1 MECPPMRLRRDEAG
15 LYDLDGRHAVDF
27 DRVADH
33 VRSGGTFTA
42 VAHDSGTDCT
52 RLVLADLLR
61 HQARQQSSG
70 ALAQGLGTLR
80 DAVTALLPAV
90 LGSGLPSRD
99 ARPGAGSPGRR
110 VERRARKAP
119 GDRRDRSDDWNG
131 TEHDAH

>member
-15 LYDLDGRHAVDF
+15 LYDLDGRHVVAF
-27 DRVADH
+27 ERLADH

-42 VAHDSGTDCT
+42 VAHDTGTDCT

-90 LGSGLPSRD
+90 LGSGPSTRD
-99 ARPGAGSPGRR
+99 PWAGAIRPDRPA
-110 VERRARKAP
+110 ERRAREAP
-119 GDRRDRSDDWNG
+119 GDRRDRSDDRNG
-131 TEHDAH
+131 MEHDAH